1 MSRIKP
7 ISSEEIN
14 DEIKAAH
21 VWHTTTHGSKI
32 TNMKATMS
40 KALPVFKSYMQ
51 WYPLYE
57 EVKKITGER
66 AACLFAFAI
75 SSGSNCPLCTTY
87 FRKIIIEKG
96 ENPEDL
102 KLSEQE
108 QLLLDFGSEM
118 ANNKGYVTNELYEKV
133 KAHFS
138 EKEIIALIGFAGI
151 MIATNIFNN
160 ALEVEIDDYLT
171 PFLFTKKS

>member
-1 MSRIKP
+1 MPRIQP
-7 ISSEEIN
+7 IAPDAIN
-14 DEIKAAH
+14 NEIKAAH
-21 VWHTTTHGSKI
+21 HWHIETHGSRI

-40 KALPVFKSYMQ
+40 KALPVFKAYME

-66 AACLFAFAI
+66 AAYLFAFAI

-96 ENPEDL
+96 ENPDEL
-102 KLSEQE
+102 NLSETE
-108 QLLLDFGSEM
+108 QLLLDFGSEI
-118 ANNKGYVTNELYEKV
+118 ANYKGYVNEALYENISLK
-133 KAHFS
+133 FS
-138 EKEIIALIGFAGI
+138 ENEIISLVGFAGI

-160 ALEVEIDDYLT
+160 TLEVEIDDYLA
-171 PFLFTKKS
+171 PFLPAEKS